1 MDKEQRTRQLA
12 EKFMQG
18 LSSLEEES
26 ELGALLQQNDLP
38 DDLVDLRR
46 LMEGLQAI
54 ALKNDGSVGGD
65 YSSSVGPVAAVRQ
78 LTGRTRGK
86 RLRRWLVAAALL
98 PLAVGMAVVFFQQKA
113 NEHVVI
119 VYGERY
125 SDREMALKEMQQNMA
140 SMAEAPSE
148 QVDVLLEDMF
158 DI

>member
-26 ELGALLQQNDLP
+26 ELGALLQQDDLP

-54 ALKNDGSVGGD
+54 ALKNDESVSGD

-86 RLRRWLVAAALL
+86 RLRRWLGAAALL

>member
-1 MDKEQRTRQLA
+1 MDKEQRTRLLA
-12 EKFMQG
+12 ETFMQG
-18 LSSLEEES
+18 ESSLEEES
-26 ELGALLQQNDLP
+26 ELGALLQQDGLP

-54 ALKNDGSVGGD
+54 ALKNDESVVGD
-65 YSSSVGPVAAVRQ
+65 YSSTVGPVAAVRQ

-119 VYGERY
+119 VYGTRY

>member
-26 ELGALLQQNDLP
+26 ELGFLLQQDDLP
-38 DDLVDLRR
+38 DDLVDLRQ
-46 LMEGLQAI
+46 LMTGLQTI
-54 ALKNDGSVGGD
+54 ALKSAESEGDG
-65 YSSSVGPVAAVRQ
+65 SSSVGPVAAVRQ

>member
-26 ELGALLQQNDLP
+26 ELGTLLQQNDLP

-54 ALKNDGSVGGD
+54 ALKNDGSFGGD

-86 RLRRWLVAAALL
+86 RLRRWLVAAAFL